1 MTIKSTNHL
10 THIATFCALLYSN
23 SALCAELVEYDHTF
37 LMGND
42 ASNIDLSRYTE
53 GNPTL
58 PGIYDVSVYINDQP
72 IMSQSIAFT
81 VIEGKKNAQAC
92 ITQKNLLQF
101 HISSPDKNSGKAI
114 LLKRDDD
121 LGDCLNLA
129 EMISQSSIRYDV
141 NDQRLDIDVPQA
153 WIMKNY
159 QNYVDPSLWENGIN
173 AAMLSYNLN
182 GYHSES
188 PGRTNDSIY
197 AAFNGGINL
206 GAWRLRASGNYNWMT
221 NVHSDYDFQNR
232 YLQRDLASLRSQLVI
247 GESYTTGETFDSVSI
262 RGIRLY
268 SDSRMLPPVLASFA
282 PIIHGVA
289 NTNAKVT
296 VMQNGYKIYET
307 TVPPGA
313 FAIDDLS
320 PSGYG
325 SDLIVTIEEADGT
338 KRTFSQPFSSV
349 VQMLRPGVGRWDI
362 SAGQVLK
369 DSIQDEPNLFQASYY
384 YGLNNYLTGYT
395 GIQLTDNNY
404 TAGLLGLGMNTP
416 VGAFSVDVTHSN
428 VSIPDDKTYQGQS
441 YRISWNKLFENT
453 STSLNIAAYRYSTQ
467 HYLGLNDA
475 LTLIDEVEHPEQDLE
490 PKSMRNYSRMKNQVT
505 VSINQPLKFEK
516 KESPWGT
523 LSGSASASSDN
534 SRQFSLN
541 TDGGFVLHSGGL
553 TFSNDSFSDS
563 DTLAV
568 IQAPGAKGARINYGN
583 STVDRW
589 SYGVTSALSPYHEN
603 RIALD
608 INDLENDVELKST
621 STVAIPR
628 QGAVVFADFE
638 TVQGQSAIMNI
649 VRSDG
654 KNIPFAEDIYDEQNN
669 IIGNVGQGGQAFVH
683 GIEQEENIRITW
695 IEEGK
700 PVSCFAHYQQNTASE
715 KIAQYIILNG
725 LRCQIQ

>member
-715 KIAQYIILNG
+715 KIAQSIILNG
-725 LRCQIQ
+725 